1 MNPPH
6 PSIYEFGTFRLDA
19 AEHRLLQ
26 DGRPIALTPKLFD
39 LLRILVEHAGHLVDK
54 ETLLRE
60 VWSGTFVEEGSLSRG
75 ISVLRKTL
83 GDDPSGSRYIETVP
97 KRGYRFVANVRLMSA
112 PSDGAHAPAP
122 GNELEGENV
131 AASHDARPSWRPG
144 RQGTL
149 RAAIAVLVIL
159 LAGVASYVGRGRDVS
174 TAATGPGA
182 SVHRQ
187 LTFTGKE
194 LTPAMSPDRTRIAYI
209 TNESP
214 ERRVIVQQIGD
225 GQRIAI
231 FHAPEVGALRWSH
244 DGTQVLFW
252 ARGGGNDGVFVT
264 SASGGDARKI
274 ATGAFVAAWS
284 PDASAIAIADF
295 AAQRI
300 LVLDHSRQIVRTIA
314 LKGTRGWIA
323 DLDWSPV
330 TDALL
335 FVAAD
340 GQGRPSIWSVR
351 ADGSVQL
358 QLVTA
363 AEEITAARWG
373 PRGDAIY
380 YFRRVAQ
387 TMALFKAVVHEGPA
401 VAVSGPPLLSGLESD
416 GTFALSADAQTLV
429 YARAPYA
436 ANLWLVETP
445 ALPDST
451 PRTRPLT
458 NGTSVADRPRVSPDG
473 TSIAFNMGVE
483 SRANVYTMPA
493 AGGAARQ
500 VTHFDALSLSAVWSA
515 DGRSIAFAS
524 TEGGTRRLWIVGVND
539 GAARPVAGA
548 EMSDSFDVVWSP
560 GRRPLYQQT
569 GNRNFYVVDPE
580 SRQAHLLIADTSLGW
595 AGSPAYSPDGR
606 TIALFRTHRGRAGL
620 WTIDATGSREALVYG
635 PANASEMVPMPIG
648 WSPDGSAIV
657 GVEGKRVAYRGV
669 STPLGETLTDV
680 RIVRVPAA
688 GGTPSLLARLPFD
701 EVGGIA
707 ISPDGRW
714 LVCSVYTSRS
724 DVWMVEGFD
733 RAAAK

>member
-1 MNPPH
+1 
-6 PSIYEFGTFRLDA
+6 
-19 AEHRLLQ
+19 
-26 DGRPIALTPKLFD
+26 
-39 LLRILVEHAGHLVDK
+39 
-54 ETLLRE
+54 
-60 VWSGTFVEEGSLSRG
+60 
-75 ISVLRKTL
+75 
-83 GDDPSGSRYIETVP
+83 
-97 KRGYRFVANVRLMSA
+97 
-112 PSDGAHAPAP
+112 
-122 GNELEGENV
+122 
-131 AASHDARPSWRPG
+131 
-144 RQGTL
+144 
-149 RAAIAVLVIL
+149 
-159 LAGVASYVGRGRDVS
+159 
-174 TAATGPGA
+174 
-182 SVHRQ
+182 
-187 LTFTGKE
+187 
-194 LTPAMSPDRTRIAYI
+194 
-209 TNESP
+209 
-214 ERRVIVQQIGD
+214 
-225 GQRIAI
+225 
-231 FHAPEVGALRWSH
+231 
-244 DGTQVLFW
+244 
-252 ARGGGNDGVFVT
+252 
-264 SASGGDARKI
+264 
-274 ATGAFVAAWS
+274 
-284 PDASAIAIADF
+284 
-295 AAQRI
+295 
-300 LVLDHSRQIVRTIA
+300 
-314 LKGTRGWIA
+314 
-323 DLDWSPV
+323 
-330 TDALL
+330 
-335 FVAAD
+335 
-340 GQGRPSIWSVR
+340 
-351 ADGSVQL
+351 
-358 QLVTA
+358 
-363 AEEITAARWG
+363 
-373 PRGDAIY
+373 
-380 YFRRVAQ
+380 
-387 TMALFKAVVHEGPA
+387 
-401 VAVSGPPLLSGLESD
+401 
-416 GTFALSADAQTLV
+416 
-429 YARAPYA
+429 
-436 ANLWLVETP
+436 VETP